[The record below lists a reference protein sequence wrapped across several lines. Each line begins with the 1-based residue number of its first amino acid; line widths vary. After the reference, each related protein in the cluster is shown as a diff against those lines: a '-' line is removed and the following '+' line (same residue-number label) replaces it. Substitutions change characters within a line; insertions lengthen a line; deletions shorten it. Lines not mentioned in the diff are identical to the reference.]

1 MLIPFEKVKEILSLH
16 KITVTGVFHLGAH
29 ECEELPF
36 YNSLGVTNENVIWL
50 DAISDKVEQATKRGI
65 PNVYHAV
72 VSDVD
77 DAMVTFNI
85 SNNGQSSSLL
95 EFGTHATEHP
105 HVVYIDKIIQK
116 SITIN
121 TFVERHRVNMSWC
134 NFWNFDIQGAELI
147 ALKGATKYIHHAE
160 AIYLEV
166 NEKELYKGCGLINE
180 IDDFLAQ
187 YNFKRV
193 IKNITEH
200 GWGDALYINT
210 NYNKYVKYKM
220 NLL

>member
-1 MLIPFEKVKEILSLH
+1 MLIQSNKVKEILDFY
-16 KITVTGVFHLGAH
+16 KIKVTGVFHLGAH
-29 ECEELPF
+29 ECEEMPF
-36 YNSLGVTNENVIWL
+36 YNSLGVTNDNIIWL
-50 DAISDKVEQATKRGI
+50 DAMEDKVKEANQRGI

-105 HVVYIDKIIQK
+105 HVVYIDKITQK

-121 TFVERHRVNMSWC
+121 TFVQRNLVNMSWC
-134 NFWNFDIQGAELI
+134 NLWNFDIQGAELI

-166 NEKELYKGCGLINE
+166 NTEEVYKECALIDE
-180 IDDFLAQ
+180 IDEYLAQ
-187 YNFKRV
+187 YNFTR
-193 IKNITEH
+193 IITNITQY
-200 GWGDALYINT
+200 GWGDALYI
-210 NYNKYVKYKM
+210 KV
-220 NLL
+220 

>member
-1 MLIPFEKVKEILSLH
+1 
-16 KITVTGVFHLGAH
+16 
-29 ECEELPF
+29 
-36 YNSLGVTNENVIWL
+36 
-50 DAISDKVEQATKRGI
+50 
-65 PNVYHAV
+65 
-72 VSDVD
+72 VD

-105 HVVYIDKIIQK
+105 HVVYIDKIQQK

-121 TFVERHRVNMSWC
+121 TFAQRNKINMSWC

-166 NEKELYKGCGLINE
+166 NEKELYKGCGLITE
-180 IDDFLAQ
+180 IDEFLAQ

-193 IKNITEH
+193 ITNITEH
-200 GWGDALYINT
+200 GWGDALYINA
-210 NYNKYVKYKM
+210 NKPNVKYEM
-220 NLL
+220 VF